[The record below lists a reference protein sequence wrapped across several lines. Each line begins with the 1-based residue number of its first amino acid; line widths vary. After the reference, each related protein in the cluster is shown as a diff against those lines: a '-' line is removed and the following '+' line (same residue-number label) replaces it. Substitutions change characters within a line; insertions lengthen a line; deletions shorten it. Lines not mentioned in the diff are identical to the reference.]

1 MMQRCLEARPGKGQ
15 GLATGW
21 MVVVL
26 VLWGPALAWAASA
39 ESVDLRVIED
49 TGSRIVLSYQFGDF
63 KEVPVT
69 IDGQSF
75 VELSMGRESPLKRV
89 GEPALPHVCRSVLI
103 PDDADMAVRVVE
115 SRYYD
120 VPEVS
125 VAPSKGFVL
134 RSVNPDDV
142 PYTFGDVYSVDG
154 FYPGALAS
162 LRTPHIL
169 RDCRGVV
176 AEVFPFQWN
185 PVTRMLRVYTE
196 MTIEVYQ
203 TGPGTVNV
211 LERVPGRTPSRAFQQ
226 VYPHR
231 FVNYRQA
238 DRYAP
243 LDEEGGMLIIV
254 HDAWAANVQPLADHK
269 TSVGINATVVPVST
283 IGNNATSIK
292 NYIQNVYNTTNLAFV
307 LLVGDSAQ
315 VATPSSGGG
324 AADPTYAKV
333 AGSDDYPD
341 IFVGRFSA
349 ETAAHVDTQ
358 VLRTIQHETLPATTQ
373 DWYWRAVGIA
383 SDEGGSGQGDD
394 DESDIQHMNNIRTE
408 LLGYDYTLVN
418 QIYDP
423 SASASAVST
432 ALNAGRGLV
441 NYTGHGSTTSWS
453 TTGFSTT
460 HVNALTNVG
469 MLPFICSVA
478 CVNGNFTGYT
488 CFAEAWLRAT
498 SGGQPSGAAAV
509 YMSSID
515 QSWAPPME
523 AQDEF
528 NHVLATEQ
536 YVTFGGLCFAGSCSM
551 IDKYDS
557 GGVSMFNTWHIFGDP
572 SLRVVGTVAPPAG
585 LGVSPGLDL
594 ETQGDEGGPFT
605 PDSITYTLQN
615 HNATSLTYSV
625 SANANWIDLTNATG
639 TLPGLGSTTV
649 TVSVNAAANGLS
661 TGKYSDTVSFENMS
675 DGVGNTTRAVKLSVG
690 VPRPIYT
697 YNMDTNPGWTNQG
710 QWAWGLPTGGG
721 GEYGNPDPTSG
732 HTGARV
738 YGYNLSGD
746 YANYLSETHL
756 TTTAID
762 CSRLSEVSLKFW
774 RWLGVERSTYDH
786 AYVRVSTNGTTWATI
801 WENPDTATEDGS
813 WVLQEFDLS
822 AIADNQP
829 TVYVRWTMGSTDGG
843 WRYCG
848 WNIDDV
854 EIWGLPRMG
863 NGDADDDGD
872 VDLADFGRLQACTG
886 VALVTTECE
895 NLDMDGDGAVTS
907 ADLPAFVA
915 KLELSA
921 PG

>member
-1 MMQRCLEARPGKGQ
+1 VIQRRSEWGSGRAAR
-15 GLATGW
+15 LARGW
-21 MVVVL
+21 TLALL
-26 VLWGPALAWAASA
+26 VLWGPVSASA
-39 ESVDLRVIED
+39 GGPVELRVLED
-49 TGSRIVLSYQFGDF
+49 TGSRIVLSYRFGDL

-75 VELSMGRESPLKRV
+75 VELGMGREALLKRV

-103 PDDADMAVRVVE
+103 PDDADMAVRVIE

-120 VPEVS
+120 VPEVA
-125 VAPSKGFVL
+125 VAPSKGFLL

-142 PYTFGDVYSVDG
+142 PYTFGGVYTVDA
-154 FYPGALAS
+154 FYPGILAD
-162 LRTPHIL
+162 LRAPHIL

-176 AEVFPFQWN
+176 VEVFPLQWN
-185 PVTRMLRVYTE
+185 PVTRVLRVYTE
-196 MTIEVYQ
+196 VTLEVHQ

-211 LERVPGRTPSRAFQQ
+211 LERVPGRSPSRAFEQM
-226 VYPHR
+226 YPYH
-231 FVNYRQA
+231 FVNYRQP

-243 LDEEGGMLIIV
+243 LDEDGDMLIIA

-269 TSVGINATVVPVST
+269 TSVGMNTTVVPVST

-292 NYIQNVYNTTNLAFV
+292 NYIQNVYNTSDLAFV

-315 VATPSSGGG
+315 VATPSASGG
-324 AADPTYAKV
+324 ASDPTYAKV

-373 DWYWRAVGIA
+373 DWYWRATGIA
-383 SDEGGSGQGDD
+383 SAEGGSGQGDD
-394 DESDIQHMNNIRTE
+394 DESDIQHQNNIRTE
-408 LLGYDYTLVN
+408 LLGYGYTLVD

-423 SASASAVST
+423 GASASAVTT

-453 TTGFSTT
+453 TTGFSSTN
-460 HVNALTNVG
+460 VNALNNVG

-478 CVNGNFTGYT
+478 CVNGNFAGYT

-498 SGGQPSGAAAV
+498 SGGQPSGAVAV

-528 NHVLATEQ
+528 NHVLATEE
-536 YVTFGGLCFAGSCSM
+536 YVSFGGLCFAGSCSM
-551 IDKYDS
+551 IDKYGS

-572 SLRVVGTVAPPAG
+572 SLRVVGTVAPPTG
-585 LGVSPGLDL
+585 LGVSPGQGL
-594 ETQGDEGGPFT
+594 ESEGDEGGPFT
-605 PDSITYTLQN
+605 PESITYTLQN
-615 HNATSLTYSV
+615 HNATPIGYSV
-625 SANANWIDLTNATG
+625 AATAEWVDVTNAVG
-639 TLPGLGSTTV
+639 TLAGLGTTTV
-649 TVSVNAAANGLS
+649 TVSINAVADGLT
-661 TGKYSDTVSFENMS
+661 TGDYSDTVSFVNTT
-675 DGVGNTTRAVKLSVG
+675 DGDGNTTRSVKLGVG
-690 VPRPIYT
+690 VPRAIYT
-697 YNMDTNPGWTNQG
+697 YNMDPTPGGTTEG
-710 QWAWGLPTGGG
+710 QWAGGSPTGGG
-721 GEYGNPDPTSG
+721 GEYGNADPSSG
-732 HTGARV
+732 HTGANV
-738 YGYNLSGD
+738 YGYHLSGD

-786 AYVRVSTNGTTWATI
+786 AYVRVSTNGTTWTTI
-801 WENPDTATEDGS
+801 WQNPDTATEDSS

-829 TVYVRWTMGSTDGG
+829 TVYLRWTMGTTDVS

-854 EIWGLPRMG
+854 EIWGVARVG
-863 NGDADDDGD
+863 NGDVDEDGD
-872 VDLADFGRLQACTG
+872 VDLADFAAFQGCCG
-886 VALVTTECE
+886 VAPLTTECE
-895 NLDMDGDGAVTS
+895 RVDMNGDGAVTP
-907 ADLPAFVA
+907 ADLPAFAA
-915 KLELSA
+915 KQELTGPA
-921 PG
+921 